1 MFNDTALIIATFKDN
16 LEIVRKLLSKE
27 GIEINIRDILIQI
40 IKQHFC
46 IKLEIFFLWDL
57 KEIFNF
63 TALMIAAGK
72 GTTEIVQELLS
83 KEGMDISI
91 KSI

>member
-40 IKQHFC
+40 IKQ
-46 IKLEIFFLWDL
+46 
-57 KEIFNF
+57 NF
-63 TALMIAAGK
+63 K
-72 GTTEIVQELLS
+72 
-83 KEGMDISI
+83 
-91 KSI
+91 